1 MTVDQTLILVAITA
15 YILGT
20 LAFLNYFL
28 ARSELSKRIGIPLAA
43 IGCGVQF
50 FELVY
55 RWQTSQIWPLTNL
68 YGSLSL
74 FAAMGVLIFLGFAFR
89 YDLWFMGGFV
99 LALAAGFLAY
109 GLTWNE
115 GYIPAVPAL
124 QSYWIK
130 IHVPLVVSS
139 YACFMVAFVS
149 SVLYLIKYYGERSL
163 STRSVAMQASTA
175 GAGGAGMEMKTMV
188 APRAIIVG
196 DAPNLERAAAQ
207 GNTLALWLATLP
219 TLPKLDI
226 MTYRIVALGLPLL
239 TLGIIT
245 GAWWAKEAWGAYWQW
260 DPKET
265 AALCSFV
272 VYALYMHLHTRNSWR
287 GLRSAWLVA
296 FGFVT
301 IIFCYLGVNI
311 WISGLHSYKM

>member
-1 MTVDQTLILVAITA
+1 MSFDQELILVAITA
-15 YILGT
+15 YVIAMIAL
-20 LAFLNYFL
+20 FNFML
-28 ARSELSKRIGIPLAA
+28 ARTELSKKIGIPFA
-43 IGCGVQF
+43 ILGCAVQF
-50 FELVY
+50 FELAY
-55 RWQTSQIWPLTNL
+55 RYQTSQIWPLTNL

-74 FAAMGVLIFLGFAFR
+74 FAAMSVLIFVVFAFR

-99 LALAAGFLAY
+99 LALSAGFLAY

-115 GYIPAVPAL
+115 GYLPAVPAL

-130 IHVPLVVSS
+130 IHVPLVVSA
-139 YACFMVAFVS
+139 YASFLVAAVS
-149 SVLYLIKYYGERSL
+149 SLLYLIKFYGESRFE
-163 STRSVAMQASTA
+163 A
-175 GAGGAGMEMKTMV
+175 GAGTAQTSDAAAPA
-188 APRAIIVG
+188 APRSIIVG
-196 DAPNLERAAAQ
+196 DSPNLERAAAG

-226 MTYRIVALGLPLL
+226 ITYRIIALGLPLL

-265 AALCSFV
+265 AALVSWV

-287 GLRSAWLVA
+287 GLRCAWISV
-296 FGFVT
+296 FGFIT

-311 WISGLHSYKM
+311 WISGLHSYRM